1 VTPLNLGFQGPQ
13 IRGFG
18 FLHDGSVDTLFRFL
32 NANVFRNDQI
42 GGPNVGFQN
51 DQQRRDVEQ
60 FLLAFDSNLAP
71 IVGQQI
77 TLDATSP
84 AGVGSRIDLLEAR
97 AAQGEC
103 DVIAKGI
110 KDGLARGWVR
120 VVDGTFAPDR
130 ASEPPVSDSALRA
143 VATAPGQ
150 TVTFSCVPPGSG
162 TRLGIDRDLDG
173 FLDQDELDAGKNPA
187 DPNSFPGSDPLLVPT
202 KSIELKDG
210 ATVSKRK
217 VSFKSTTKGASDTA
231 RIVPPPADGVGNPT
245 VRGAALIV
253 YNSAGL
259 TNDVDM
265 VDLPAGGWSRLGGAT
280 LKGWKFKSKTGPV
293 TSVVVKQDSIT
304 VKGGKDGWT
313 YTLDEPAQGRVAVR
327 LRLGDLDGWCA
338 DDGAL
343 AKGKRPSTARSDQPD
358 LFKGAPNAPAPS
370 VCPTVPS
377 GGSASGAFV
386 D

>member
-1 VTPLNLGFQGPQ
+1 RNLYQKIGKFGDLDVAGVTPLNLGFQGPQ

-110 KDGLARGWVR
+110 ENGLARGWGR
-120 VVDGTFAPDR
+120 VVAGPLAPER
-130 ASEPPVSDSALRA
+130 ASEPPVSDAALRA
-143 VATAPGQ
+143 VATTAGQ

-162 TRLGIDRDLDG
+162 TRLGIDRDGDG

-202 KSIELKDG
+202 KSIELTDG
-210 ATVSKRK
+210 ATVSQRS
-217 VSFKSTTKGASDTA
+217 VTFNSSTKGVSDTE
-231 RIVPPPADGVGNPT
+231 RIVPPPPGGVGDPII
-245 VRGAALIV
+245 RGATLIV

-265 VDLPAGGWSRLGGAT
+265 VDLPAAGWSRLGGST
-280 LKGWKFKSKTGPV
+280 LPGWKFKSKTGPI
-293 TSVVVKQDSIT
+293 TSIVVKQDSIT
-304 VKGGKDGWT
+304 VKGGEDGWT

-327 LRLGDLDGWCA
+327 LRLGD
-338 DDGAL
+338 
-343 AKGKRPSTARSDQPD
+343 
-358 LFKGAPNAPAPS
+358 
-370 VCPTVPS
+370 
-377 GGSASGAFV
+377 
-386 D
+386 